1 MNQKDITNQVVQMG
15 KRYKTRSGLD
25 VEVLKVDLKAKQ
37 PVVAYV
43 TTKDGSQ
50 SAGHFCKNGS
60 YIEEST
66 IYDLD
71 LIEVSPY
78 DEFQIDDK
86 VGVSNDGLNWHK
98 RHFAGVSSD
107 GRAMVFDHGRTSWSS
122 DGRKS
127 PWNYCVR
134 DGG

>member
-15 KRYKTRSGLD
+15 KRYKTRSGLE
-25 VEVLKVDLKAKQ
+25 VEVLKVDLNSSK
-37 PVVAYV
+37 PVVAAV
-43 TTKDGSQ
+43 THKTGLEYTLYLYT
-50 SAGHFCKNGS
+50 NGS
-60 YIEEST
+60 YFYSDSCD
-66 IYDLD
+66 YD

-86 VGVSNDGLNWHK
+86 VGVSNDGTNWHK

-107 GRAMVFDHGRTSWSS
+107 GRAMVFDKGMTSWSS
-122 DGRKS
+122 EGRKS

-134 DGG
+134 EGG

>member
-1 MNQKDITNQVVQMG
+1 MAVISKTITRAEPYADAWAISWTVSTG
-15 KRYKTRSGLD
+15 D
-25 VEVLKVDLKAKQ
+25 
-37 PVVAYV
+37 
-43 TTKDGSQ
+43 DGSPVKMPMANDRSVQ
-50 SAGHFCKNGS
+50 VTGTFAT
-60 YIEEST
+60 ST
-66 IYDLD
+66 VVI
-71 LIEVSPY
+71 
-78 DEFQIDDK
+78 Q
-86 VGVSNDGLNWHK
+86 GSNDGTNWHK